1 MGRPSKIK
9 KQEKRKRQKKKK
21 DGVSK
26 SKFSVPVESCTDS
39 ITLLQH
45 ASTIPLRETNIPSSA
60 LLFSDL
66 PQAKTD
72 DPATSLFSAPL
83 AHPIV
88 NSRFSEI
95 DDTCNEGQTV
105 NTAYYV
111 GDADIDLVEMDVYDA
126 YREDD
131 GKLPSN
137 TYLLK
142 CNKKLRWKINH
153 ANIMI
158 RKLERQNLKEKLEN
172 ENSKK
177 KSESFMKQLLLDAR
191 EQDIWCVRQWV
202 PQMQLKK

>member
-1 MGRPSKIK
+1 M
-9 KQEKRKRQKKKK
+9 
-21 DGVSK
+21 
-26 SKFSVPVESCTDS
+26 
-39 ITLLQH
+39 
-45 ASTIPLRETNIPSSA
+45 
-60 LLFSDL
+60 
-66 PQAKTD
+66 
-72 DPATSLFSAPL
+72 
-83 AHPIV
+83 
-88 NSRFSEI
+88 
-95 DDTCNEGQTV
+95 

-172 ENSKK
+172 ENSKERIRK
-177 KSESFMKQLLLDAR
+177 FYETIAFGRSRAGRMVR
-191 EQDIWCVRQWV
+191 EAMGTSKAAQEISQE
-202 PQMQLKK
+202 LKALYDVSKDSDYE